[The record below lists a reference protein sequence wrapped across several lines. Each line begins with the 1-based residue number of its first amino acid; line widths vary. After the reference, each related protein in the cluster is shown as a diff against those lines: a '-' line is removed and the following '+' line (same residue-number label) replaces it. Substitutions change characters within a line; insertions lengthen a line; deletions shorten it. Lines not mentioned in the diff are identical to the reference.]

1 MTLRPEQ
8 NSRKVFKCGRG
19 WLSEKHFCCYE
30 AKWPNL
36 KLKTWP
42 IQQLISLLLKIVFI
56 DATCSNFYFTPLK
69 LKWGQLKWSYLIV
82 TFRNWGTN
90 LNIFSDYQTNCDTIR
105 FELWMLLSTA
115 ISNNERYYILLVT
128 IMECMETYYITR

>member
-1 MTLRPEQ
+1 MTLILEQ
-8 NSRKVFKCGRG
+8 NIRKVFKCGRG
-19 WLSEKHFCCYE
+19 WLPDFHFCCYE
-30 AKWPNL
+30 AKRPNL

-42 IQQLISLLLKIVFI
+42 IQQLISLLLKIGLI

-90 LNIFSDYQTNCDTIR
+90 LNIFSDFLTNCDTIT
-105 FELWMLLSTA
+105 FKLWMLLSKA
-115 ISNNERYYILLVT
+115 ISYNVGVFYLIGHHNGMYEDLLYY
-128 IMECMETYYITR
+128 